1 VARPRVAVVAV
12 RVRVRCLGVGKSE
25 HTFLS
30 PDPTRVRVCPRC
42 RAYFERDRPDKGC
55 APVRVGVLK

>member
-1 VARPRVAVVAV
+1 MAV